1 MEEWLIYQLKYYLS
15 LDKEIALIDS
25 KIRAVSSNYYA
36 THSLIGS
43 SVLLLDSDDYIRS
56 KSVYSHVEEIV
67 SEENALIIRK
77 NKLIRRKKLFNEE
90 LSHLEQNRLR
100 IDLFADLDLLK
111 KACNWIQE
119 LEYYFNAN
127 DEESVND
134 NFRPTDEML
143 KQIDQQEE
151 ELFKMFG
158 V

>member
-1 MEEWLIYQLKYYLS
+1 MEEWLIYQLKCYLS
-15 LDKEIALIDS
+15 LDKEIALIDL

-77 NKLIRRKKLFNEE
+77 KKLIRRKKVFNEE
-90 LSHLEQNRLR
+90 LSHLEQNRLK
-100 IDLFADLDLLK
+100 IDLFADLELLE

-134 NFRPTDEML
+134 IFRPTDEML
-143 KQIDQQEE
+143 SIIDQQEE
-151 ELFKMFG
+151 ELFEMFG
-158 V
+158 L